1 MSRYAWGLP
10 QADAI
15 YHDAHISEQKG
26 NPLIEALPE
35 ILSDEELFYNLRQEC
50 DVKREELSGLSE
62 EERCSCVDQ
71 LYDVFQPWDVHIRIA
86 RNLESSIRMG
96 YTGRN
101 PLGAEYIR
109 HQRAVASS
117 VHSRDITFSA
127 VPSNARASGFSI
139 IGFSGMGKTTG
150 ITRALKQY
158 PQVISHTEYHGVPFP
173 FTQIIWMKLNCPFDM
188 RVKGLCI
195 EFFQE
200 FDRLTGDNTYERFA
214 ASSRATTDLM
224 LPQMA
229 MLASRH
235 GLGALVVDEIQNLRG
250 NGKQQTL
257 DFLTQLVNKIGVPI
271 ILVGTQAAL
280 ETLTSDVATARRF
293 SGANGAVIMDLLEY
307 GSDEWEMLLCG
318 LQKYQ
323 WTDKKA
329 ALLDKNIQGV
339 LYEESRGMVS
349 HVVNLLVQAQKAAIQ
364 RGDDS
369 ISSKLISEV
378 AHSDSNLLLRS
389 MLKKIEHNTLSKAT
403 DRDFL
408 LALTRIRANKD
419 DTEESQKKEMTA
431 DAAQLRIESVKAD
444 IAKKENGKKVQMDDL
459 SGYILQKDDPLF

>member
-1 MSRYAWGLP
+1 M
-10 QADAI
+10 
-15 YHDAHISEQKG
+15 
-26 NPLIEALPE
+26 
-35 ILSDEELFYNLRQEC
+35 
-50 DVKREELSGLSE
+50 
-62 EERCSCVDQ
+62 
-71 LYDVFQPWDVHIRIA
+71 
-86 RNLESSIRMG
+86 
-96 YTGRN
+96 
-101 PLGAEYIR
+101 
-109 HQRAVASS
+109 
-117 VHSRDITFSA
+117 
-127 VPSNARASGFSI
+127 
-139 IGFSGMGKTTG
+139 
-150 ITRALKQY
+150 
-158 PQVISHTEYHGVPFP
+158 
-173 FTQIIWMKLNCPFDM
+173 
-188 RVKGLCI
+188 
-195 EFFQE
+195 
-200 FDRLTGDNTYERFA
+200 
-214 ASSRATTDLM
+214 
-224 LPQMA
+224 
-229 MLASRH
+229 
-235 GLGALVVDEIQNLRG
+235 GALVIDEIQNLRG

-419 DTEESQKKEMTA
+419 DTEESRKKMTA

-444 IAKKENGKKVQMDDL
+444 VAKKENGKKVQMDDL